1 MEIWKDIEGYEGL
14 YQVSNQGRVKRLKG
28 AINGKYPEKILK
40 ASVYDASGGLSVNL
54 RDRQGRS
61 RSKSLAKIVL
71 TTFKGK
77 PPRLARNTRHIDG
90 DLTNNKL
97 ENLEWYVTEAYYK
110 PRNEEARKLFDK
122 DGKKIVYNYL
132 RSSKKNQ
139 LVNFGFCDIDD
150 LAQECLLKIWNAI
163 DSYEPKY
170 SFATFCYRVCDFIFK
185 TFYRKNSLKRSKY
198 VNFTDIIDDDYENL
212 DRFSYLSIPNIA

>member
-28 AINGKYPEKILK
+28 AFNEKYPEKILK
-40 ASVYDASGGLSVNL
+40 ASIYDAGGGLSVTL

-77 PPRLARNTRHIDG
+77 PPRLARNTIHIDG
-90 DLTNNKL
+90 NLENNKL
-97 ENLEWYVTEAYYK
+97 ENLKWNVTKAYYK
-110 PRNEEARKLFDK
+110 PKNEQARNLFDK

-132 RSSKKNQ
+132 RSSKKSQ

-163 DSYEPKY
+163 DSYDLKY
-170 SFATFCYRVCDFIFK
+170 SFATFCYKVCDFIFK
-185 TFYRKNSLKRSKY
+185 TFYRKNALKRAKY
-198 VNFTDIIDDDYENL
+198 VNFTDIIDSDYENL
-212 DRFSYLSIPNIA
+212 DRILTLSND